1 MGSYF
6 SRRSEQKT
14 IVVSSAVTKLV
25 VVEETGTVEHV
36 APVVIGEKGT
46 VQHVEPYVSGPTDT
60 VERVEPVVSGET
72 GTVEYV
78 EPVVSGEKGTA
89 EHVVTIISGDKGTV
103 ETITKDEIIQAF
115 ITPLTKLVEVEQPS
129 DENVVSAKRHKKNHK
144 KN

>member
-46 VQHVEPYVSGPTDT
+46 VEH
-60 VERVEPVVSGET
+60 VEPVVSGET